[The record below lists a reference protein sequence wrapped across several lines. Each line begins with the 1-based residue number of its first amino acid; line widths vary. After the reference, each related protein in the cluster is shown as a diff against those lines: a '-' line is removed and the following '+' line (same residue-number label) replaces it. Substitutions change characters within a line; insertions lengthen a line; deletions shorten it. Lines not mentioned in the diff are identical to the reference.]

1 MFWVYRNGSNFPS
14 DVDDV
19 CFQSAGWRAAVWIP
33 GTSARG
39 TSFPTARVC
48 IGVDLQSK
56 DMCGCMWMCIMHVG
70 TCEYMWMCVDAHGQ
84 QVCVCGYMR
93 IHVDV
98 YECVWIL
105 VDVCGCMW
113 IHMDVCWCVCMHVD
127 TCRYLWIPVDVC
139 GWVWMCVDTCGYM

>member
-1 MFWVYRNGSNFPS
+1 MHPALSHPLHRLYLTAKERRQEGKEEAVGTSVPEAARTAQILYRGMFWVYRNGSNFPS

-70 TCEYMWMCVDAHGQ
+70 TCEYMWMCVDAHGR
-84 QVCVCGYMR
+84 QVCV
-93 IHVDV
+93 
-98 YECVWIL
+98 
-105 VDVCGCMW
+105 
-113 IHMDVCWCVCMHVD
+113 
-127 TCRYLWIPVDVC
+127 
-139 GWVWMCVDTCGYM
+139 CVDTCGYM